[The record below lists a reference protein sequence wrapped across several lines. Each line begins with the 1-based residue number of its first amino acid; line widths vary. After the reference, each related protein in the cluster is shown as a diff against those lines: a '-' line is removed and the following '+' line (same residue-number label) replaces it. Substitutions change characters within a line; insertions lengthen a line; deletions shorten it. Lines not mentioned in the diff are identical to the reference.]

1 MATWRMI
8 TKTAA
13 GSLQNATFWVINFGV
28 IIVCFLSGPFGTFE
42 SLPDGFRLIYWG
54 SIVLT
59 ANLLAVWMGELIR
72 ARNWVALSKIAAV
85 SIVFGMFVAGLVILI
100 SLSLLQPIQKYPGH
114 IALLSYSFPSAAVIF
129 FLSSLVMRSKFMPG
143 KETDQK
149 RPPLL
154 SRLEKY
160 PDAEKILSLSAQDHY
175 VEVTTELGAE
185 LCLLRLSDAI
195 AQTAPEDGFQIHRSH
210 WIAKSAIV
218 ELKTKG
224 STGHVRLTDGRTLN
238 VSQSRLA
245 DFKDYLEQ

>member
-8 TKTAA
+8 TKAA
-13 GSLQNATFWVINFGV
+13 ARSLQNAPFWMINFGV

-42 SLPDGFRLIYWG
+42 ALPNGFRLIYWG

-59 ANLLAVWMGELIR
+59 TSLLAVWMGELIR

-85 SIVFGMFVAGLVILI
+85 SIVFAMLVAGLVILI
-100 SLSLLQPIQKYPGH
+100 SLCLLHPIQKYPGH

-129 FLSSLVMRSKFMPG
+129 FLFALVMRSKSMPG
-143 KETDQK
+143 KDTDQK

-154 SRLEKY
+154 NRLEKY

-195 AQTAPEDGFQIHRSH
+195 AQTVPEDGFQIHRSH

-224 STGHVRLTDGRTLN
+224 ATGQVRLTDGRTLN

-245 DFKDYLEQ
+245 DFKDYLEP

>member
-100 SLSLLQPIQKYPGH
+100 SLPLLQPIQKYPGH

-129 FLSSLVMRSKFMPG
+129 FLSSLVMRSKSMPG
-143 KETDQK
+143 KERDQK

-245 DFKDYLEQ
+245 DFKDYLE